1 MRKRRSKQWKK
12 AVRLGWRKTKDRIFC
27 RNLHKF
33 TDSIYALANE
43 IANWKFELKGRE
55 ISK

>member
-1 MRKRRSKQWKK
+1 MRNSRSKQWKK
-12 AVRLGWRKTKDRIFC
+12 AVRLGGKKTKDKIFC

-43 IANWKFELKGRE
+43 IDNWKFELKGE
-55 ISK
+55 K